1 MVSSSFSCI
10 ECNGIYLWRS
20 LTPVRNHSSLHP
32 MPVIWDTHRT
42 STSVSGDWVTITDVG
57 ESLTA
62 YAACRIIL
70 VSASSWLD

>member
-10 ECNGIYLWRS
+10 ECTGIYLWQS

-32 MPVIWDTHRT
+32 ITVIWDTHRT
-42 STSVSGDWVTITDVG
+42 STWVSGDWITITDVG

-62 YAACRIIL
+62 YAAGRIIL

>member
-10 ECNGIYLWRS
+10 ECTGIYLWRS
-20 LTPVRNHSSLHP
+20 LTPVRNHNSLHP

-42 STSVSGDWVTITDVG
+42 STSVSGDWITITDVG